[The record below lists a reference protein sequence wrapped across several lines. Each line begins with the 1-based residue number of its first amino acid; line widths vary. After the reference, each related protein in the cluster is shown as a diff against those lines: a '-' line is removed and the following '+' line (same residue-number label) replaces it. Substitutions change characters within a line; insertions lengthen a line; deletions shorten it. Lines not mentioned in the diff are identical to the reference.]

1 MSINQLINISRR
13 SFSALDGA
21 MNATAQNV
29 ANIETEGYT
38 RRRVTLQSISNVP
51 QGLYSPP
58 FGKIGTGGGV
68 SVQQYERLRDGLLQK
83 SGWEARSGLGG
94 FDAQHRLLMAVE
106 GVVGS
111 SGPGSIPNLLSEFYS
126 SWSALA
132 DQPDDQGARVAL
144 RGNANALAGTL
155 NRLDSDLQKLGEN
168 ALGELHT
175 TVDRTNSLLK
185 EVATLNDVVTS
196 SVNRG
201 TPDHAAMDRRD
212 QVIDE
217 LSTLIPIS
225 VQTDRRD
232 GYAIIAGGMA
242 LVEGTTSVPLSV
254 INRDGEHAVRIG
266 DTPYDLRARGAADGA
281 IGSTLHHLNHTLP
294 GTRQDLD
301 KLAAALVMSTNSA
314 HRDGYGLRGST
325 GNDFFHYDA
334 GPPEVGITA
343 ATIRLSDAV
352 QSDAANIAASGVD
365 TANGFLDSSVAGAIA
380 GMRNDTG
387 MIDGQ
392 HAPEAFAISVIS
404 GIGAGVRN
412 ASSEASARQNVVE
425 HLTAMEK
432 GVSGVSLEE
441 EMTNLIR
448 FQQAYAASARVLN
461 AAQEMMDTILRL

>member
-13 SFSALDGA
+13 SFTALDGA

-29 ANIETEGYT
+29 ANLETEGYT
-38 RRRVTLQSISNVP
+38 RRRVTLQSVSNVP
-51 QGLYSPP
+51 QGLYTPP
-58 FGKIGTGGGV
+58 FGRIGTGGGV

-94 FDAQHRLLMAVE
+94 FDAQHRLLTAVE
-106 GVVGS
+106 GVVGN
-111 SGPGSIPNLLSEFYS
+111 SGPGSVPNLLSEFYS

-132 DQPDDQGARVAL
+132 DQPDDQGVRIAL
-144 RGNANALAGTL
+144 RGNAESLAGTL
-155 NRLDSDLQKLGEN
+155 NRLDTDLQKLGEN
-168 ALGELHT
+168 ALGELHSS
-175 TVDRTNSLLK
+175 VNHTNSLLK
-185 EVATLNDVVTS
+185 EIATLNDVVSS

-217 LSTLIPIS
+217 LSALIPIS
-225 VQTDRRD
+225 VQTDRKD

-242 LVEGTTSVPLSV
+242 LVEGTTSVPLTV
-254 INRDGEHAVRIG
+254 IQRDGEHAVRIG
-266 DTPYDLRARGAADGA
+266 DTPYDLRGNGPNDGTL
-281 IGSTLHHLNHTLP
+281 GSTLHHLNQTLP

-301 KLAAALVMSTNSA
+301 KLAAALVTSTNA
-314 HRDGYGLRGST
+314 LHRDGYGLRGST
-325 GNDFFHYDA
+325 GNDFFQYEA
-334 GPPEVGITA
+334 GPPEIGITA
-343 ATIRLSDAV
+343 ATIRVSDAV
-352 QSDAANIAASGVD
+352 RADAANIAASGLD
-365 TANGFLDSSVAGAIA
+365 TSNGFLDSDVAVAIA
-380 GMRNDTG
+380 GLRNDNG
-387 MIDGQ
+387 LIDGQ
-392 HAPEAFAISVIS
+392 HAPEAFAISIIS

-441 EMTNLIR
+441 EMTSLIR